1 MKPRLESCISLIC
14 LRSVE
19 TQESLLHELE
29 KQGIY
34 IGNGYFIMMMLT
46 LYPLSAEILDN
57 QSNQMDQLQQIIETV
72 LNNRELFYPFHFG
85 GHNVCLFCYPHISCP
100 DEAGH
105 ELVKVA
111 KYLKEL
117 QDEGSRH
124 NLHFSAIISPFMKST
139 QSLNVLLDHCLD
151 TYDYFRFIENIPR
164 SYIATYDHRH
174 DSSVAQYEEL
184 KRSAKYAAKLAASLQ
199 SRNYDECCALL
210 PQLFDNIMLSDVH
223 SLRVVHYRLFS
234 FLNQL
239 MLLLDEMN
247 ITSKS
252 FLAKHAIFSMLSTS
266 NTRAELETQFEAF
279 VHAAYSEAQK
289 RSVQNPATKSSHG
302 NEILAFIDENINDS
316 ALDVSMLSRIF
327 NMSQALVSASF
338 KKQHDISPSDY
349 IRQSRIKRV
358 KHYLETTE
366 MTLQEISN
374 QTGFASLSTMQRV
387 FRKAVGM
394 PPGQYRLQCR
404 IEQSQS

>member
-1 MKPRLESCISLIC
+1 M
-14 LRSVE
+14 
-19 TQESLLHELE
+19 
-29 KQGIY
+29 
-34 IGNGYFIMMMLT
+34 
-46 LYPLSAEILDN
+46 
-57 QSNQMDQLQQIIETV
+57 
-72 LNNRELFYPFHFG
+72 
-85 GHNVCLFCYPHISCP
+85 NV
-100 DEAGH
+100 
-105 ELVKVA
+105 
-111 KYLKEL
+111 
-117 QDEGSRH
+117 
-124 NLHFSAIISPFMKST
+124 
-139 QSLNVLLDHCLD
+139 
-151 TYDYFRFIENIPR
+151 
-164 SYIATYDHRH
+164 
-174 DSSVAQYEEL
+174 
-184 KRSAKYAAKLAASLQ
+184 
-199 SRNYDECCALL
+199 ALL

-338 KKQHDISPSDY
+338 KKQHGISPSDY